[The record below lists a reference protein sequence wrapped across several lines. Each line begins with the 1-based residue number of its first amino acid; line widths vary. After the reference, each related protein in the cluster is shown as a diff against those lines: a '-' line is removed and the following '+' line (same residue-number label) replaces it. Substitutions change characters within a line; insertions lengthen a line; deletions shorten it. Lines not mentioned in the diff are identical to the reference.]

1 MWRTSE
7 MERCRAFH
15 HRPALTSASRVS
27 ITPKRHREKISQQS
41 LKCPAAPPMWEVTGN
56 FSNLMKPLNPGVGTA
71 IALAAGATNFSNLIK
86 SLNLLLPFLTFCAA
100 TSLGQPTADTPE
112 IPDAL
117 TQSPAPAAGKVAAD
131 LFWVADSRKMDEFL
145 ATVQLP
151 RNSTGKNL
159 IEVLPDTRTAW
170 RDYAAEA
177 RAYAR
182 KSRTAEASARL
193 GQMLKLAAVYRAFG
207 GLENMV
213 QSEDIR
219 HLAGLTAAELGTPVS
234 SKIRSPYIEKDA
246 AQCVAVLESKIG
258 DEMNLISPSFRRN
271 LTARAVATHARLSSA
286 SSFAIAATP

>member
-1 MWRTSE
+1 MW
-7 MERCRAFH
+7 
-15 HRPALTSASRVS
+15 V
-27 ITPKRHREKISQQS
+27 
-41 LKCPAAPPMWEVTGN
+41 VTAN
-56 FSNLMKPLNPGVGTA
+56 FSNLMKPLN
-71 IALAAGATNFSNLIK
+71 
-86 SLNLLLPFLTFCAA
+86 LLVPFLTFCAA

-117 TQSPAPAAGKVAAD
+117 TQPPAPAAGKVAAD

-145 ATVQLP
+145 ANVQLP
-151 RNSTGKNL
+151 GNSKGKSL

-177 RAYAR
+177 RAFAR
-182 KSRTAEASARL
+182 KNRNAEAAARL

-213 QSEDIR
+213 QSEEIR

-234 SKIRSPYIEKDA
+234 SKIRSPYLEKDA

-271 LTARAVATHARLSSA
+271 LTARAVATHTRLSSA